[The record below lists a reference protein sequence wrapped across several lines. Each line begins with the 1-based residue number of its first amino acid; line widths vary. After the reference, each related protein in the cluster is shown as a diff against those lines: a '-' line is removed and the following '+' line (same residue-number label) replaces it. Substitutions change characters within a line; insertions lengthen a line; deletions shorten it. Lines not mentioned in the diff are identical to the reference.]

1 MRITPS
7 DSWSWS
13 YQNIDN
19 NTYLGL
25 HIVLDDGARYFF
37 RTNFKAQ
44 TLATFPDYGE
54 PFCILDGQL
63 LSDYMAGL
71 EAIGVYDN
79 SQVDSVSI
87 NMELALNAVACA
99 RFVAEPPRV
108 IEHAFLP
115 YDGPVLEHI
124 NRGMVS
130 SLYTREGKIVD
141 FIVLDDEYDVKNG
154 VFRLMF
160 VNSEFH
166 IGRNIL
172 AVGAMIK
179 VYRNVICPFTR
190 PVGAGKPGANYA

>member
-1 MRITPS
+1 MRITPG

-13 YQNIDN
+13 YQNIEG

-25 HIVLDDGARYFF
+25 HIVLDDGSRYFF
-37 RTNFKAQ
+37 RTNFKTQ
-44 TLATFPDYGE
+44 TLAKLPDYGE

-63 LSDYMAGL
+63 LSDFMAGL
-71 EAIGVYDN
+71 EAIGVHDN

-99 RFVAEPPRV
+99 RFVATPSRV

-115 YDGPVLEHI
+115 YGGRFLERI

-130 SLYTREGKIVD
+130 SLYTKDHKVVD
-141 FIVLDDEYDVKNG
+141 FIVLDDESEVRDNI
-154 VFRLMF
+154 FRLMF
-160 VNSEFH
+160 VNREFH

-172 AVGAMIK
+172 AVGAMIR
-179 VYRNVICPFTR
+179 VHRSVICPFRAMST
-190 PVGAGKPGANYA
+190 PATDANYA